1 MSKNKYLTGPPIW
14 AQNYRL
20 VHGQNPIITVS
31 ERDQHQNKGRGDR
44 GYRQRQYYNNDS
56 SHYNSNGGSGYNNRN
71 SKSGNNNSKTTN
83 SSAFTYNLFGL
94 TQRDPLTQ
102 TVAEWVHYELDN
114 IPIEDLQQVE
124 IEVKLGTITEKATLN
139 RTKLPVSTEC
149 VLNPAERNPAIYFDA
164 SVNEA
169 YFKKTVSFLDNLVK
183 TKRSSGD
190 SDKLEA
196 YPNQYN
202 LDLFYDS
209 PWDSNKIRV
218 SLNENNMFIDGIV
231 KKTIASL
238 EIYSPGDLVDFRIS
252 INLEKPVSEQLLA
265 QLQAS
270 KTAPKFQREKN
281 RLTYIQSVLKI
292 DLTSV
297 DMPTKKKTQQTAH
310 GSLNKKEDEIKKE
323 IEIELNPNV
332 VLECFQLDQSNRKR
346 DNGEPSNL
354 ELLLGYLLNNTRLII
369 RNFSRSRDSA

>member
-20 VHGQNPIITVS
+20 VHGRNPIITVS
-31 ERDQHQNKGRGDR
+31 ERDQQQNKGRGDR
-44 GYRQRQYYNNDS
+44 GYKQRQYHNNDS
-56 SHYNSNGGSGYNNRN
+56 SNYYGNSGSGYNNRN

-83 SSAFTYNLFGL
+83 TSAFTYNLFGL

-124 IEVKLGTITEKATLN
+124 IEVKLGTITEKTTLN

-149 VLNPAERNPAIYFDA
+149 VLNPSEKNPGIYFDA

-209 PWDSNKIRV
+209 PWDSNKVRV
-218 SLNENNMFIDGIV
+218 SLNENNMFIDGII

-252 INLEKPVSEQLLA
+252 INLEKPVSEKLLA
-265 QLQAS
+265 ELQAS
-270 KTAPKFQREKN
+270 KTAPKFQRQKN

-297 DMPTKKKTQQTAH
+297 DMSKKKKTQQTAH
-310 GSLNKKEDEIKKE
+310 GSLSKKEDEIKKE

-332 VLECFQLDQSNRKR
+332 VLECFQLDQSNPKR

-369 RNFSRSRDSA
+369 RNFSRSKDST